1 MRPIDRL
8 NPYVNYPQVKPA
20 TGKQTSGS
28 SFKAAL
34 TTAINADSP
43 TISLKISKHA
53 AERMT
58 ERRIVIQPKEWQAI
72 SEKVSEAKAM
82 GIKESLVITRG
93 QALVVSPQNETVITV
108 LNRNEAAKQIFTNI
122 DGAILLDS

>member
-1 MRPIDRL
+1 MRPIDRI
-8 NPYVNYPQVKPA
+8 NPYVSYPQVKA
-20 TGKQTSGS
+20 TVGKQASGS
-28 SFKAAL
+28 SFKTAL
-34 TTAINADSP
+34 ASAINAGNP
-43 TISLKISKHA
+43 TTSLKISKHA
-53 AERMT
+53 AERMA

-82 GIKESLVITRG
+82 GIKESLVITRD